1 MLNMYGIIRY
11 YRCVDDIL
19 ILVSSDEKLPA
30 CFAAFS
36 ALIKFFIPE
45 IEEQSS
51 EEVTMLKL
59 VVYMRDGVVH
69 TRTAFKPN
77 SLGVP
82 LDSTSAHHSHVHA
95 AWPAATLRSAL
106 RLCSPARDTKLT
118 SGKFINRFSW
128 FSAPSSLISRLND
141 VVAREVNIFSLG
153 RRTPHL
159 KERSDK
165 SISWVVL
172 PYHPVWQLCKV
183 YSSISRFMNGIESL
197 LCHQHDGLR
206 MPTFKIAY
214 KNILKPAWLVIDR
227 L

>member
-82 LDSTSAHHSHVHA
+82 LDSTSVTIRMFMLHG
-95 AWPAATLRSAL
+95 
-106 RLCSPARDTKLT
+106 RLQHC
-118 SGKFINRFSW
+118 
-128 FSAPSSLISRLND
+128 
-141 VVAREVNIFSLG
+141 V
-153 RRTPHL
+153 
-159 KERSDK
+159 
-165 SISWVVL
+165 
-172 PYHPVWQLCKV
+172 QLCD
-183 YSSISRFMNGIESL
+183 YAAL
-197 LCHQHDGLR
+197 
-206 MPTFKIAY
+206 
-214 KNILKPAWLVIDR
+214 LVIR
-227 L
+227 S